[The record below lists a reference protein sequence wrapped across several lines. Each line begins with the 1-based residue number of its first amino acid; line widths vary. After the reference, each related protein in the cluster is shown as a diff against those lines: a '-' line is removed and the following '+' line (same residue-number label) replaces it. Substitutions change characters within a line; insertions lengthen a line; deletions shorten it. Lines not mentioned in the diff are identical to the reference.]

1 MQNYFT
7 TVFILH
13 VFALL
18 IYEVL
23 LKKTTFLNNNRAY
36 LLIVPLLLWLIPF
49 INVSALNQTLVTK
62 ETVSIETSATVQ
74 ELQIPYDV
82 TTIALQPEPLT
93 AQKTALKFSWWWMYF
108 AGASISLIWFFKNY
122 YSLSSL
128 KSKGIK
134 SQIEGKDFYTI
145 PNSSLALSFMGTV
158 FIGDQIKKENLT
170 TVLAH
175 EYVHIKQRHHLD
187 LIFYQLLNILLWFN
201 LFHYLFLKRLKLT
214 HELLADRAVVHQ
226 LGRKN
231 YTDLL
236 MNETFA
242 ASEIPF
248 ANMFFDFK
256 TIKTRIT
263 MLYKESTPKIAR
275 IRYASILLLLLST
288 VIYTSCTTA
297 KKEALKLEVQISEL
311 NKSLKKLD
319 SISLKDLKSLDEI
332 QIKNY
337 SLEKGANYV
346 QIHNEK
352 WKKKEKEFL
361 NTPEASALKNQY
373 DRIDSR
379 LSSTTTARI
388 AQPMFYYKDENDN
401 EIKEGFLLPRS
412 EDCHVIDESEL
423 KKCLVVDLTNQLNYD
438 ITTSVKDSSQYIDG
452 LITLNFTIDT
462 AGKIANVKV
471 STGPSWESLRY
482 DIVKIMGRQPHYMPA
497 MKDGKAIAVD
507 VQLSLYIKSRTTP

>member
-23 LKKTTFLNNNRAY
+23 LKKTTFLNSNRAY

-62 ETVSIETSATVQ
+62 ETVSIESAATVQ
-74 ELQIPYDV
+74 ELQIPYDC
-82 TTIALQPEPLT
+82 TTIALQPEPIT
-93 AQKTALKFSWWWMYF
+93 AQKTALKFSWWWTYI

-145 PNSSLALSFMGTV
+145 PKCSLALSFMGTV

-175 EYVHIKQRHHLD
+175 IYVHIKQRHYLD

-214 HELLADRAVVHQ
+214 HELLADRAVVHE

-263 MLYKESTPKIAR
+263 ML
-275 IRYASILLLLLST
+275 
-288 VIYTSCTTA
+288 
-297 KKEALKLEVQISEL
+297 
-311 NKSLKKLD
+311 
-319 SISLKDLKSLDEI
+319 
-332 QIKNY
+332 
-337 SLEKGANYV
+337 
-346 QIHNEK
+346 
-352 WKKKEKEFL
+352 
-361 NTPEASALKNQY
+361 
-373 DRIDSR
+373 
-379 LSSTTTARI
+379 
-388 AQPMFYYKDENDN
+388 
-401 EIKEGFLLPRS
+401 
-412 EDCHVIDESEL
+412 
-423 KKCLVVDLTNQLNYD
+423 
-438 ITTSVKDSSQYIDG
+438 
-452 LITLNFTIDT
+452 
-462 AGKIANVKV
+462 
-471 STGPSWESLRY
+471 
-482 DIVKIMGRQPHYMPA
+482 
-497 MKDGKAIAVD
+497 
-507 VQLSLYIKSRTTP
+507 